1 MVVDYCERKQVNRNK
16 PRQRSGG
23 LYLLGLLAI
32 VGIAY
37 GLGFGSA
44 WYFYRP
50 ARQAGVV
57 TKASPAAPAKKA
69 PEAAVPAAPPAAVT
83 PPKGSDIP
91 LTFYETLPKGSK
103 SLIGTGLNPAK
114 EKVPHGARPAAKDAK
129 PAPLSKSD
137 KVTPPPD
144 SRDSGTDATQ
154 GNPSQDKE
162 PIRKSHDAFL
172 VQVAS
177 TKERKEAD
185 DLVGKLVGKGIAAY
199 LLESKVEGKGTWY
212 RVRVGKHL
220 SRQDAEAIAARLGKG
235 ALIIPE

>member
-23 LYLLGLLAI
+23 LYVIGLLAI
-32 VGIAY
+32 VGVAY

-44 WYFYRP
+44 WYFFRP
-50 ARQAGVV
+50 ARPVGVAPKS
-57 TKASPAAPAKKA
+57 TPAVPKKA
-69 PEAAVPAAPPAAVT
+69 PEAAAPTVPPAAPA
-83 PPKGSDIP
+83 KGSDVP

-103 SLIGTGLNPAK
+103 SLIGTGLNPDK
-114 EKVPHGARPAAKDAK
+114 ENVPQGARSAAKDAK
-129 PAPLSKSD
+129 PAAAPQLNKND
-137 KVTPPPD
+137 KITPPPAH
-144 SRDSGTDATQ
+144 DSGVDAAQ
-154 GNPSQDKE
+154 GNPSPGKE
-162 PIRKSHDAFL
+162 PSRKSHEAFL

-185 DLVGKLVGKGIAAY
+185 DLVSKLVGKGVAAY
-199 LLESKVEGKGTWY
+199 LLESKVEGKGIWY

-220 SRQDAEAIAARLGKG
+220 TRQDAEAIAARLGKG